1 MAGRNVIVITTVE
14 RSDDAL
20 RRAVG
25 GDIDQLHVVVPAV
38 HQSRLDWL
46 ANADNDAIDQ
56 AQATAEHVGDE
67 LPSGDTT
74 ATAGDSDPLLAA
86 LDALRQFKADE
97 IVVITRPDEEAS
109 WLEEGKRS
117 EIAERLGGIPLRTI
131 ALSDK
136 S

>member
-14 RSDDAL
+14 RSDEAV

-56 AQATAEHVGDE
+56 AQATAERVGDD
-67 LPSGDTT
+67 LPSGQTT
-74 ATAGDSDPLLAA
+74 AMAGDSDPLLAA
-86 LDALRQFKADE
+86 LDALRQFRADE
-97 IVVITRPDEEAS
+97 LVVITRPDEEAA
-109 WLEEGKRS
+109 WLEEGKRG
-117 EIAERLGGIPLRTI
+117 EIAERLEGIPVRTI
-131 ALSDK
+131 ALSDEA
-136 S
+136 